1 MNERT
6 ETWRVPTQDER
17 IMAAVAHATVIW
29 PTLGL
34 LAPLVIWG
42 TQREKYP
49 FVGFQSIQAAVYQ
62 FILLLGGLLG
72 AACYV
77 CSFFSL
83 PFGAMLTAPFDEGAA
98 LCVPF
103 LSFSFSFGI
112 LFLLMLLWLAYVGYG
127 LFGAVWELQ
136 GNDFRYVLLGPW
148 LERYLEQQ

>member
-6 ETWRVPTQDER
+6 ETSRVPTQDER

-29 PTLGL
+29 PTVGL

-42 TQREKYP
+42 TQREKSP
-49 FVGFQSIQAAVYQ
+49 FVGFQSIQAAAYQ
-62 FILLLGGLLG
+62 FILLLGGLLC
-72 AACYV
+72 AACYM

-83 PFGAMLTAPFDEGAA
+83 PFAAMLTAPFDEGAA

-103 LSFSFSFGI
+103 LTFSFSFGI

-127 LFGAVWELQ
+127 LFGAVWVLQ
-136 GNDFRYVLLGPW
+136 GNDFRYVFLGPW

>member
-1 MNERT
+1 VNERT
-6 ETWRVPTQDER
+6 ETTRVPTQDER

-42 TQREKYP
+42 TQREKSP
-49 FVGFQSIQAAVYQ
+49 FVGFQSIQAAAYQ

-72 AACYV
+72 AACYM

-83 PFGAMLTAPFDEGAA
+83 PFAAVLTAPFDEGAA
-98 LCVPF
+98 LCVP
-103 LSFSFSFGI
+103 LLTFSFSFGI

-127 LFGAVWELQ
+127 LFGAVWVLQ
-136 GNDFRYVLLGPW
+136 GNDFRYVFLGPR